1 MNTYMNDLFN
11 SLYKKYYKSING
23 YFSKRFDKNES
34 EDLTQQ
40 TFIKLWAYLPTIEI
54 IENEKSLLF
63 AIAKTV
69 LYDRLRQKVV
79 DSTFN
84 LEDISNIPYDI
95 DFSKEIETKSLLNTL
110 SEEDEE
116 IFELHL
122 FGFKSREIGAELGI
136 RASTVRSRLAR
147 IKKELKKCY

>member
-54 IENEKSLLF
+54 IENEKMVLEKIDKFKYIIDNKLDEVKDELERRKQFNTGLLKQYGL
-63 AIAKTV
+63 I
-69 LYDRLRQKVV
+69 
-79 DSTFN
+79 
-84 LEDISNIPYDI
+84 
-95 DFSKEIETKSLLNTL
+95 
-110 SEEDEE
+110 
-116 IFELHL
+116 
-122 FGFKSREIGAELGI
+122 
-136 RASTVRSRLAR
+136 
-147 IKKELKKCY
+147 